1 MRKVFVVLLG
11 TAMLVGGCFGGDG
24 GDSDVIDVAP
34 MEEVAQEVAQEIPQQ
49 DTGPVLCAAGESA
62 GYKFV
67 MVKDSLDNP
76 TLDAECGAGN
86 PGADIDSVCVYR
98 DDAVVGCAKDVT
110 FIPWADAT
118 CQNDKNDPTMVLGVP
133 DGVACEGKFENY
145 FSLNGG
151 TIIVNF
157 DGGVELLCGDEVRV
171 TEMPNCKNPED
182 TLEYMTVSY
191 GAGTDCM
198 EEAST
203 DCQWSIE
210 ADWAYGDDF
219 VDVSW
224 EW

>member
-1 MRKVFVVLLG
+1 V
-11 TAMLVGGCFGGDG
+11 
-24 GDSDVIDVAP
+24 
-34 MEEVAQEVAQEIPQQ
+34 
-49 DTGPVLCAAGESA
+49 GESA
-62 GYKFV
+62 GYKYV
-67 MVKDSLDNP
+67 MVADSLDNP

-110 FIPWADAT
+110 FVPWADAT
-118 CQNDKNDPTMVLGVP
+118 CNNDKDDPTMVLGVP

-151 TIIVNF
+151 SIIVSF
-157 DGGVELLCGDEVRV
+157 DAGVELLCGDEVRV